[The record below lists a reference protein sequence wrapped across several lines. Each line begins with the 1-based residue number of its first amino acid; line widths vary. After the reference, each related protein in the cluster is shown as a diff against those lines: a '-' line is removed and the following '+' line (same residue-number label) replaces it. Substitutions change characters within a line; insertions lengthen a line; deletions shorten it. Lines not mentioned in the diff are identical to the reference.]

1 MMVQLFPIYGV
12 MLGFNYWNTSLDQFE
27 EEEDNEETE
36 HLFQIM
42 FFIIGISLHFWTQKK
57 A

>member
-27 EEEDNEETE
+27 EEDNEETE

-42 FFIIGISLHFWTQKK
+42 FLIIGISFHFWSQKK
-57 A
+57 V

>member
-27 EEEDNEETE
+27 EEDNAETE

-42 FFIIGISLHFWTQKK
+42 FFIIGISCHFWTQKK